1 MGFSRYASWGL
12 RCDTAAAWCA
22 WSEAVL
28 CEAAVEVLMTPPLT
42 VLVVTAVLAVALRV
56 LEAMVVALGIR
67 KEATGRRPAEAV
79 G

>member
-12 RCDTAAAWCA
+12 RAAAACA

-56 LEAMVVALGIR
+56 EAMVALGIR